1 MPRSRT
7 RPARQ
12 VISGGGD
19 YLIAE
24 INRLGLEPQVQTAEV
39 SKTDGNRNL
48 VTAATVRNI
57 LVRVAGTSHTSAIL
71 VSAHYDSEPG
81 SYGANDDGVA
91 VAAMLET
98 LRMPQAGPKPKND
111 LIFLF
116 SDGEELNLLGAEA
129 FWRDHPW
136 ARDVSLVL
144 NYESRGSRG
153 PSVIWDAGPGIAEAD
168 LPYIFDRLYT
178 GEASRNRSSSGSGLG
193 LAIVKRLVERQRGR
207 IDVQSI
213 PDVRTSFEVR
223 LPRAK

>member
-1 MPRSRT
+1 
-7 RPARQ
+7 
-12 VISGGGD
+12 
-19 YLIAE
+19 
-24 INRLGLEPQVQTAEV
+24 
-39 SKTDGNRNL
+39 
-48 VTAATVRNI
+48 
-57 LVRVAGTSHTSAIL
+57 
-71 VSAHYDSEPG
+71 
-81 SYGANDDGVA
+81 
-91 VAAMLET
+91 MLET